1 MVAAPAAASG
11 TRPGGVRGFLGEW
24 GVGRALHART
34 QPLGD
39 LNSLTRLLRFCEEGI
54 SVEAPHFGEGA
65 VRLAGSAL
73 RKSLLPEVFS
83 TPPFPSS
90 PGREREGSFGPVC
103 PRNFSLF
110 PSRTPRLGVGG
121 AGSRP
126 RVRTGSTKVKRSEQ
140 VGDSERGNA
149 AGGGAASQG
158 VEPSPHSHQGVR
170 APEAED

>member
-1 MVAAPAAASG
+1 M
-11 TRPGGVRGFLGEW
+11 
-24 GVGRALHART
+24 
-34 QPLGD
+34 
-39 LNSLTRLLRFCEEGI
+39 
-54 SVEAPHFGEGA
+54 EAPHFGEGA

-121 AGSRP
+121 GQVRGRECGQEVPKSSVLSKWLTQKEEMRQVEARP
-126 RVRTGSTKVKRSEQ
+126 LKVWSHHPTATKVSGHPRLRTESLT
-140 VGDSERGNA
+140 
-149 AGGGAASQG
+149 
-158 VEPSPHSHQGVR
+158 P
-170 APEAED
+170 APELPEWCWVRGPQTLPWAG